1 MNTEQNDI
9 EVLRK
14 RLRES
19 LAKAPSRLSA
29 ASIQTVRDYKKRHAE
44 AAKLLV
50 KRSVTVAELNSAIQL
65 VS

>member
-19 LAKAPSRLSA
+19 LAKAPNRLSA